1 MAADDCPSQANKPF
15 RCCGL
20 TQTNATIAGG
30 SSMFQDGCKPLF
42 FGDSTKHLS
51 YWHHA
56 YGNPNLLRK
65 AFMLC
70 YQLRHLHMTVNASE
84 AQACQQRY
92 D

>member
-42 FGDSTKHLS
+42 LETPLS
-51 YWHHA
+51 IHRIGIMRMA
-56 YGNPNLLRK
+56 IPNLLRK

-70 YQLRHLHMTVNASE
+70 YQLRHLHMTVNDSE
-84 AQACQQRY
+84 AQACQRRY